1 VLYLPHQQEFQA
13 SAINAVLAQLN
24 FHSTNDNWFIR
35 QWINWKP
42 DQKWKACPFTSGWY
56 CATIDPHT
64 GEPRHWGPFKP
75 DTPLLD
81 TGKGKARKYEHPG
94 GYETQAILLQVDQP
108 TWAKIAQ
115 RYRLPLTPLS
125 LRLRDRNSYPHF
137 WEWVWTYNLP
147 IIICEGAKKAAAL
160 LSAGYVA
167 VALPGVWNG
176 RRKRNGNTPE
186 RLIPDLQHFATVG
199 RSIYFCFDHDP
210 KLKTRIQV
218 SNALVRTG
226 KLLEQAGCVVNVVR
240 LPGPEKGVD
249 DFIVARGAAAF
260 NQLYLD
266 AVTLESYEQA
276 RRSWL
281 SGHCLTYPISLD
293 LNCRYLMDSIEQ
305 AGADSIQRAIER
317 LAEQLDPRSSTSTNL
332 DSPTTGRDRPAPSGL
347 SGVIA
352 IASDMGTGKTQ
363 FLATLKQTYP
373 DACILNLG
381 HRVALLRN
389 LANRI
394 GTAIYSDYGWSMWR
408 EQWLSLT
415 ADSLYKLKTEDNVYD
430 FIFLDEVEQ
439 FIQHVL
445 CSDTCKEHRH
455 EILQAL
461 KHFIYSAK
469 CVILSDA
476 HLSDT
481 SIQFILAMRPD
492 SHEQPFV
499 IRNRYCNGDRR
510 VYWYE
515 GKDRSG
521 IVQAIKGAL
530 YLGQKAIVACDG
542 LEFSKDLYEALNLLF
557 PEKNI
562 VCINSENSGEPW
574 AKSLIEQINQEVTGI
589 DCFIYSP
596 SVNTGVSIDVEH
608 FDQVFGV
615 FIGGALAGT
624 DCLQALNR
632 YRPKVDWH
640 VWVGDKPIGGYRLTN
655 AERIK
660 RNKLQ
665 ENDLCGFLLGIV
677 PGTGER
683 VVQDEFA
690 WTAWATLTARRNE
703 SLNHLR
709 GDVRYLLERQG
720 HKLMATGET
729 VDAETQAELKLARE
743 INQQAK
749 KQGILKADRI
759 SAAVA
764 RQLEAKERP
773 TIDDLYKLERHRIET
788 AWGRDIDESL
798 IDLDQG
804 GRTIRQFLVL
814 ESLLE
819 PPAEEKQING
829 KRVFFPP
836 ELVAQRD
843 RSEREKFHGLDWH
856 NYSVSWSL
864 RVELGLPQLLN
875 PQREFCNSDSDLIEL
890 QRKVQRNALV
900 IKEFLGITV
909 RKDATPIRILQ
920 QLLEQVGMKLECMRK
935 DGKRGEQVR
944 VYQLC
949 QEQWQV
955 AQKVLEF
962 RRLKRER
969 QLRQTLELSV
979 ELVVTGDIFHT
990 NINKSGV
997 VTTDENSSL
1006 LSPEDVIEALNLI
1019 EMAIESGDVEALR
1032 TVWDCW
1038 DDRQQQQLWRAM
1050 TGSLQQDVSRLLSF
1064 PRSGAGLK
1072 HGNPVQLVPGSVV
1085 RWFGKVGNWIV
1096 SAVNEVKATI
1106 FRSDAPEHQH
1116 QVSRQELT
1124 CLPIE
1129 HEFS

>member
-1 VLYLPHQQEFQA
+1 M
-13 SAINAVLAQLN
+13 QL
-24 FHSTNDNWFIR
+24 R
-35 QWINWKP
+35 
-42 DQKWKACPFTSGWY
+42 Y
-56 CATIDPHT
+56 
-64 GEPRHWGPFKP
+64 PRP
-75 DTPLLD
+75 
-81 TGKGKARKYEHPG
+81 
-94 GYETQAILLQVDQP
+94 
-108 TWAKIAQ
+108 
-115 RYRLPLTPLS
+115 
-125 LRLRDRNSYPHF
+125 F

-167 VALPGVWNG
+167 IALPGVWNG
-176 RRKRNGNTPE
+176 RRKRNGSNPE
-186 RLIPDLQHFATVG
+186 RLIPDLQYFATAG

-226 KLLEQAGCVVNVVR
+226 KLLELAGCVVNVIR

-249 DFIVARGAAAF
+249 DFIVVRGAVAF
-260 NQLYLD
+260 DQLYLD

-276 RRSWL
+276 RRIWL
-281 SGHCLTYPISLD
+281 SGHCLTYPVSLD
-293 LNCRYLMDSIEQ
+293 LNSRYLMDGIEQ
-305 AGADSIQRAIER
+305 IRADSAQPAIER
-317 LAEQLDPRSSTSTNL
+317 LAEQLERGVSTPIDL
-332 DSPTTGRDRPAPSGL
+332 DSPTTEGDRPTQSGL

-352 IASDMGTGKTQ
+352 IASDMGTGKTE
-363 FLATLKQTYP
+363 FLAMLKQTYP
-373 DACILNLG
+373 DARILNLG

-389 LANRI
+389 LASRI

-461 KHFIYSAK
+461 KHFVYSAR
-469 CVILSDA
+469 CIILSDA

-481 SIQFILAMRPD
+481 SIKFILTMRPD
-492 SHEQPFV
+492 SNEQPFV
-499 IRNRYCNGDRR
+499 VRNRYCNGNRR

-521 IVQAIKGAL
+521 IVHAIKGAL
-530 YLGQKAIVACDG
+530 FLGQKPIVACDG
-542 LEFSKDLYEALNLLF
+542 LEFSKDLSEALNLLF
-557 PEKNI
+557 PEKKI
-562 VCINSENSGEPW
+562 VCINSENSGESW
-574 AKSLIEQINQEVTGI
+574 AKSLIEKINQEVTDI

-624 DCLQALNR
+624 DCLQALSR

-655 AERIK
+655 DERIK

-690 WTAWATLTARRNE
+690 WAAWATLTARRNE
-703 SLNHLR
+703 SLNNLR
-709 GDVRYLLERQG
+709 GDVKYLLERQG
-720 HKLMATGET
+720 HKLIAAGE
-729 VDAETQAELKLARE
+729 VADAETQAELKLARE
-743 INQQAK
+743 INQQAR

-759 SAAVA
+759 SASVA

-819 PPAEEKQING
+819 SPAEEKQVNG

-836 ELVAQRD
+836 ESVAQRD
-843 RSEREKFHGLDWH
+843 RAEREKFHGLDWH
-856 NYSVSWSL
+856 NYSVAWSL
-864 RVELGLPQLLN
+864 RVELGLPQFLN
-875 PQREFCNSDSDLIEL
+875 PEREFCNSDLDLIEL
-890 QRKVQRNALV
+890 QKKVQRYALI
-900 IKEFLGITV
+900 IKEFLGITI

-920 QLLEQVGMKLECMRK
+920 PLLEQAGMKLDCVRR

-944 VYQLC
+944 VYRLC
-949 QEQWQV
+949 QIQWQM
-955 AQKVLEF
+955 AQEVLEF
-962 RRLKRER
+962 RYLKRER
-969 QLRQTLELSV
+969 QVQQSIEQV
-979 ELVVTGDIFHT
+979 EAPVVTGGIFHT
-990 NINKSGV
+990 NINKRGA
-997 VTTDENSSL
+997 VTTEANASL
-1006 LSPEDVIEALNLI
+1006 LPPEDLAAALDLI
-1019 EMAIESGDVEALR
+1019 EMAIESQDIETLR
-1032 TVWDCW
+1032 TVWQCW
-1038 DDRQQQQLWRAM
+1038 DDRQQQQLWKAM
-1050 TGSLQQDVSRLLSF
+1050 TGLLRQDVRRLLNL
-1064 PRSGAGLK
+1064 PRLGAGLK
-1072 HGNPVQLVPGSVV
+1072 QGNPVQLVPGSVV

-1096 SAVNEVKATI
+1096 SAVNGSRATI
-1106 FRSDAPEHQH
+1106 FQSDAPEHQY

-1124 CLPIE
+1124 CFSDG